1 MHAIFY
7 LRRPIL
13 RRVSLLLLAAVLYV
27 IPTNASA
34 TCGFD
39 GAVFEQIRLVENRE
53 SVRVLSV
60 GVSLKGSCAVC
71 HLAGFGGPR
80 NEYGNAINTLL
91 RLSEGV
97 RDDAARQREAARR
110 VKDIPANPSLA
121 NSPTF
126 GELFQQGRFPARSLT
141 RQDLP
146 LPEVASMASENT
158 ISNNAASEDVTPQ
171 QARELVQKVEAE
183 SRFGILQ
190 LSRIDEITP
199 AVAEVLAEFRG
210 EMLILGLRSLSPEV
224 AAALAKSQAATV
236 WLYSVT
242 SVSAEAAEAISMLPG
257 HLVLTGLSELD
268 SVPLAEKLAAQPNAL
283 SFPYLTTISPDI
295 AAALAKNERS
305 LTLAGLTDV
314 SLDVQEA
321 LAETIGVVSL
331 PHLTSLDSLAL
342 AKKLASSVVLLPKVQ
357 KLSAEQMEALLG
369 AKFQGSFFGGI
380 YLSLEAVTREVANV
394 LAENPGTVN
403 LTLVGN
409 GPLPEAVL
417 RTLLES
423 RLRLALQ
430 DFEEL
435 NESQIRI
442 VSEQLA
448 SRPLRPGVVHS
459 GALRLPNLKRLDSAL
474 LAETLGQA
482 TGFNFPGVIQISP
495 EAAAALG
502 VLPDREAIGPEMKR
516 IKIASGALSF
526 PSLRELSPETA
537 LLLMDKRWASIS
549 LPAIEDVS
557 LETVR
562 LMASQTSRLTLGFTS
577 LPVEF
582 AGALAEIRTFQPMAG
597 DAISFPYLS
606 DLSPEAARV
615 LVSSLNRG
623 FRDVPSISKFSNS
636 PKLSFGG
643 ISGFATLSPALAV
656 ELAKYEGNLEIE
668 GLGEL
673 PAESAAALASY
684 PGPRLS
690 LSGPVLERLS
700 PQEAASLAN
709 ASAEI
714 HIPLRH
720 LDSKPLADRLASQG
734 GNSMLYNLETVS
746 REAAPALTQ
755 YRSFFDLRALQ
766 VLDSPEMARRFIEGV
781 TTASSVTLPAL
792 STLTPEAAEVLASGS
807 KSLSIG
813 LTVLDSPETA
823 RALAKSRSKVTLSR
837 LRAATPQVIEILR
850 DAKSIETPPLDSLYL
865 SPESQLD

>member
-1 MHAIFY
+1 
-7 LRRPIL
+7 
-13 RRVSLLLLAAVLYV
+13 
-27 IPTNASA
+27 
-34 TCGFD
+34 
-39 GAVFEQIRLVENRE
+39 
-53 SVRVLSV
+53 
-60 GVSLKGSCAVC
+60 
-71 HLAGFGGPR
+71 
-80 NEYGNAINTLL
+80 
-91 RLSEGV
+91 
-97 RDDAARQREAARR
+97 
-110 VKDIPANPSLA
+110 
-121 NSPTF
+121 
-126 GELFQQGRFPARSLT
+126 
-141 RQDLP
+141 
-146 LPEVASMASENT
+146 
-158 ISNNAASEDVTPQ
+158 
-171 QARELVQKVEAE
+171 
-183 SRFGILQ
+183 
-190 LSRIDEITP
+190 
-199 AVAEVLAEFRG
+199 
-210 EMLILGLRSLSPEV
+210 
-224 AAALAKSQAATV
+224 
-236 WLYSVT
+236 
-242 SVSAEAAEAISMLPG
+242 MLPG

-321 LAETIGVVSL
+321 LAKNLGVVSL

-342 AKKLASSVVLLPKVQ
+342 ANKLASSVVLLPKVQ

-423 RLRLALQ
+423 RLRLSLQ

-435 NESQIRI
+435 NESQTRI

-502 VLPDREAIGPEMKR
+502 VLPDREAIGPERNLIM
-516 IKIASGALSF
+516 IASGALSF

-582 AGALAEIRTFQPMAG
+582 AGALAEIRPFQPMAG

-623 FRDVPSISKFSNS
+623 FRDVPSTSKFSNS

-700 PQEAASLAN
+700 PQVAASLAN

-720 LDSKPLADRLASQG
+720 LDSKPLADRLTSQG

>member
-1 MHAIFY
+1 MNAIFY

-13 RRVSLLLLAAVLYV
+13 RRMSLLLLVAVLYV
-27 IPTNASA
+27 IPSNASA

-53 SVRVLSV
+53 SVRALSV
-60 GVSLKGSCAVC
+60 GVSLKSSCAVC

-97 RDDAARQREAARR
+97 RDDAARQREAAQR
-110 VKDIPANPSLA
+110 VKDIPANPSSA

-146 LPEVASMASENT
+146 LPEVAATDSEDT
-158 ISNNAASEDVTPQ
+158 ISNNTVSEDLTPQ
-171 QARELVQKVEAE
+171 QARELVRKVEAE
-183 SRFGILQ
+183 SPFGILQ
-190 LSRIDEITP
+190 LSRTDKITP

-224 AAALAKSQAATV
+224 ASALAKSKAATV
-236 WLYSVT
+236 WLHSVT
-242 SVSAEAAEAISMLPG
+242 SLSPETADAIATLPG
-257 HLVLTGLSELD
+257 HLYLTGLTELD
-268 SVPLAEKLAAQPNAL
+268 SVPLTEKLAAQPGVL
-283 SFPYLTTISPDI
+283 SFPYLTTISPEI

-305 LTLAGLTDV
+305 LALAGLTNV

-321 LAETIGVVSL
+321 LAKTIGVVSL

-369 AKFQGSFFGGI
+369 ARFQGSFFGGV
-380 YLSLEAVTREVANV
+380 YLSLEAVTLEVANV

-403 LTLVGN
+403 LTLVGK
-409 GPLPEAVL
+409 GPLSDAVL
-417 RTLLES
+417 RTLLGA
-423 RLRLALQ
+423 RLRLTLQ

-448 SRPLRPGVVHS
+448 NRPLRPGVVAS
-459 GALRLPNLKRLDSAL
+459 AALRLPNLRRLDSAL
-474 LAETLGQA
+474 LAETLGKA
-482 TGFNFPGVIQISP
+482 NGFSFPGVTQISQ

-502 VLPDREAIGPEMKR
+502 VLPDGEAIGPEMKR
-516 IKIASGALSF
+516 IMIPSGALSF

-537 LLLMDKRWASIS
+537 LLLLDKRWASIT

-557 LETVR
+557 LETIR
-562 LMASQTSRLTLGFTS
+562 LMASQASRLTLGFTS

-582 AGALAEIRTFQPMAG
+582 ADAFGEIRTFQPMAG
-597 DAISFPYLS
+597 DVISFPYLN

-623 FRDVPSISKFSNS
+623 FRDVGSRRKFSNS
-636 PKLSFGG
+636 PKLSFGR
-643 ISGFATLSPALAV
+643 ISGFSTLSPALAV

-684 PGPRLS
+684 SGPRLS
-690 LSGPVLERLS
+690 LSGPALERLS
-700 PQEAASLAN
+700 PEVAASLAN
-709 ASAEI
+709 ASAEL

-720 LDSKPLADRLASQG
+720 LDSKPLADRLARER
-734 GNSMLYNLETVS
+734 GNSMFYNLETVS

-755 YRSFFDLRALQ
+755 YRSFFDLRALK
-766 VLDSPEMARRFIEGV
+766 VLDSPEMARRFVDGV
-781 TTASSVTLPAL
+781 TTANSVTLPAL
-792 STLTPEAAEVLASGS
+792 SDITHQCAETLASGS
-807 KSLSIG
+807 KSLFIG

-823 RALAKSRSKVTLSR
+823 RALAKSRSKVTLPR

-850 DAKSIETPPLDSLYL
+850 DAKSIETPPLESIYL
-865 SPESQLD
+865 LSESHLD

>member
-1 MHAIFY
+1 MCLVLLVAFLHA
-7 LRRPIL
+7 
-13 RRVSLLLLAAVLYV
+13 
-27 IPTNASA
+27 IPTNARA

-53 SVRVLSV
+53 SLRALSV
-60 GVSLKGSCAVC
+60 GVSLKSSCAVC

-91 RLSEGV
+91 RLRAGA
-97 RDDAARQREAARR
+97 RDDAARQREAALR
-110 VKDIPANPSLA
+110 VMEVPANPSLA

-126 GELFQQGRFPARSLT
+126 GELFQQGKFPARSLT

-146 LPEVASMASENT
+146 LPEVAATAYEDTN
-158 ISNNAASEDVTPQ
+158 SNNTASEDLTPQ
-171 QARELVQKVEAE
+171 QALELVQKVESE

-190 LSRIDEITP
+190 LSRTEGITA

-224 AAALAKSQAATV
+224 ASALAKSKAATV
-236 WLYSVT
+236 WLHSVT
-242 SVSAEAAEAISMLPG
+242 SLSPEAAEAIAMLPG
-257 HLVLTGLSELD
+257 HLFLTGLTELD
-268 SVPLAEKLAAQPNAL
+268 SLPLAEKLAAQPGVL
-283 SFPYLTTISPDI
+283 SFPYLATISPEI
-295 AAALAKNERS
+295 AAALAKNEQS
-305 LTLAGLTDV
+305 LALAGLTDV

-321 LAETIGVVSL
+321 LAKTIGVVSL

-342 AKKLASSVVLLPKVQ
+342 AKKLASSVVLLPKV
-357 KLSAEQMEALLG
+357 KRLSAEQMEALLG
-369 AKFQGSFFGGI
+369 ARFQGSFFGGI
-380 YLSLEAVTREVANV
+380 FLSLEAVTREVANV
-394 LAENPGTVN
+394 LAENPNTVN

-409 GPLPEAVL
+409 GPLPDAVL

-423 RLRLALQ
+423 PLRLSLQ
-430 DFEEL
+430 DVEEL

-442 VSEQLA
+442 VSELLA
-448 SRPLRPGVVHS
+448 RRPLRPGVVHS

-474 LAETLGQA
+474 LAETLGKA
-482 TGFNFPGVIQISP
+482 TGFNFPGVTQISP

-502 VLPDREAIGPEMKR
+502 ALPDSEAIGPEMKR
-516 IKIASGALSF
+516 IMIPSGALSF
-526 PSLRELSPETA
+526 PSLTELSPETA
-537 LLLMDKRWASIS
+537 LLLLNKRWASIA

-557 LETVR
+557 FETVR

-577 LPVEF
+577 LPIEF

-623 FRDVPSISKFSNS
+623 FRDVPSVRKFSNS
-636 PKLSFGG
+636 PKLSFGR

-656 ELAKYEGNLEIE
+656 ELSKYEGNLDIE

-690 LSGPVLERLS
+690 LSGPVLEQLS
-700 PQEAASLAN
+700 PEAAASLAK

-714 HIPLRH
+714 HIPLRR
-720 LDSKPLADRLASQG
+720 LDSKPLADRLASQR

-755 YRSFFDLRALQ
+755 YGSFFDLRALQ

-792 STLTPEAAEVLASGS
+792 STLTPQCAEVLASGS
-807 KSLSIG
+807 KSLFIG

-823 RALAKSRSKVTLSR
+823 RALATSRSKVTLSR

-850 DAKSIETPPLDSLYL
+850 DAKSIETPPLESIYL
-865 SPESQLD
+865 LSESQLD

>member
-7 LRRPIL
+7 LRRSIL
-13 RRVSLLLLAAVLYV
+13 RRISLLLLVAVLHA
-27 IPTNASA
+27 IPTIARA

-39 GAVFEQIRLVENRE
+39 GAVFEQIRRVENPE
-53 SVRVLSV
+53 SVRALSV

-91 RLSEGV
+91 RLREGA
-97 RDDAARQREAARR
+97 RNDYARQREAARR

-121 NSPTF
+121 DSPTF
-126 GELFQQGRFPARSLT
+126 GELFQQGRFPARSLP

-146 LPEVASMASENT
+146 LREVAVIVSENR
-158 ISNNAASEDVTPQ
+158 ASEDVTLQ
-171 QARELVQKVEAE
+171 QAREIVQEVVAE
-183 SRFGILQ
+183 SPFGILQ
-190 LSRIDEITP
+190 LSRTYEITP
-199 AVAEVLAEFRG
+199 AVADVLAEFRG

-236 WLYSVT
+236 WLHSVT
-242 SVSAEAAEAISMLPG
+242 SLSPEAAEAIAMLPG
-257 HLVLTGLSELD
+257 HLLMTGLSELE
-268 SVPLAEKLAAQPNAL
+268 SVTLAEKLAAQPNAV
-283 SFPYLTTISPDI
+283 SFPYLTNISPDI

-321 LAETIGVVSL
+321 LAETVGGLSL
-331 PHLTSLDSLAL
+331 PSLTSLDSQAL
-342 AKKLASSVVLLPKVQ
+342 AKKFASSVVLLPKVQ
-357 KLSAEQMEALLG
+357 KLSTEQMEALLG
-369 AKFQGSFFGGI
+369 ARFQGSFFGGI

-394 LAENPGTVN
+394 LAENPATVN

-409 GPLPEAVL
+409 GPLPDAVL

-423 RLRLALQ
+423 RLRLSLQ

-435 NESQIRI
+435 SESQIRI

-482 TGFNFPGVIQISP
+482 TGFNFPGVTQISP

-502 VLPDREAIGPEMKR
+502 VLPGREAIGPEMKR
-516 IKIASGALSF
+516 SNLPSGALSF
-526 PSLRELSPETA
+526 PSLQELSPETA
-537 LLLMDKRWASIS
+537 LLLLDKLWASIS
-549 LPAIEDVS
+549 LTAIEDVS

-562 LMASQTSRLTLGFTS
+562 LMASRTSRLTLGFNS
-577 LPVEF
+577 LPIEF

-597 DAISFPYLS
+597 DAVSFPYLS

-623 FRDVPSISKFSNS
+623 FRDVPSVSKFSNS
-636 PKLSFGG
+636 PKLSFGR

-700 PQEAASLAN
+700 PEAAASLAN

-720 LDSKPLADRLASQG
+720 LDSKPLADRMATQR

-755 YRSFFDLRALQ
+755 YRSFFDLRALK
-766 VLDSPEMARRFIEGV
+766 VLDSPEMARRFVEGV
-781 TTASSVTLPAL
+781 TTANSVTLPAL
-792 STLTPEAAEVLASGS
+792 STITPQCAEVLASGS

-837 LRAATPQVIEILR
+837 LRAAAPEVIEILR

-865 SPESQLD
+865 LPENQLD

>member
-53 SVRVLSV
+53 SVRALSV

-126 GELFQQGRFPARSLT
+126 GELFQQGRFPVRSLT

-146 LPEVASMASENT
+146 LPEVAAMASEDT

-342 AKKLASSVVLLPKVQ
+342 AKKLASSVVLLPKVE

-516 IKIASGALSF
+516 IMIASGALSF

-700 PQEAASLAN
+700 PQAAASLAN

-766 VLDSPEMARRFIEGV
+766 VLDSPEMARRFAEGV